1 MKRTVVEPRGGGNA
15 VEARERAPKFSSDA
29 GHFTCLGSRHH
40 MKTSQIILSL
50 FITARLFAADEPF
63 VINNAAEFGKCV
75 ATDARVQKLG
85 GDMSFLEGPTWH
97 PDGFLVFSDIPNN
110 ELKKWTK
117 DGGVTTFRK
126 PSQNANG
133 NTIDLNGRLV
143 SAEHSRRRI
152 SVTEKDGAVKAVVEK
167 HDGKKFNSPNDVV
180 VKSDGTVWFTDPPY
194 GLPKGE
200 QKEQGN
206 FVYRF
211 DPKSGKTTVVATN
224 LDMPNGLV
232 FSPDEKR
239 LYVADS
245 GKPKHIRAYDVQG
258 DGTLKGGDVFCKID
272 KGGPD
277 GIRCDAEG
285 RVWSSA
291 GDGVQIFGKDGAL
304 IGKILVPESPA
315 NLCFGGADGKTLFI
329 TARKSLY
336 SIPVLTTAAK
346 RP

>member
-1 MKRTVVEPRGGGNA
+1 
-15 VEARERAPKFSSDA
+15 
-29 GHFTCLGSRHH
+29 
-40 MKTSQIILSL
+40 MKTFALLLSL
-50 FITARLFAADEPF
+50 PCLATALMAAESEPF
-63 VINNAAEFGKCV
+63 FIKNEAEFRKCV
-75 ATDARVQKLG
+75 AAEARVEKLAG
-85 GDMSFLEGPTWH
+85 GLSFTEGPAWH

-117 DGGVTTFRK
+117 AEGLTTFRK

-133 NTIDLNGRLV
+133 NTIDRAGRLV
-143 SAEHSRRRI
+143 SAEHTARRV
-152 SVTEKDGAVKAVVEK
+152 SVTEKDGTVKTLVDRY
-167 HDGKKFNSPNDVV
+167 DGKKFNSPNDVV

-200 QKEQGN
+200 QKEQAGN
-206 FVYRF
+206 YVFRF
-211 DPKSGKTTVVATN
+211 DPKSGTTTIVSTN
-224 LDMPNGLV
+224 HDMPNGLA
-232 FSPDEKR
+232 FSPDEKK

-245 GKPKHIRAYDVQG
+245 GQPRHIRVYDVKA
-258 DGTLKGGDVFCKID
+258 DGTLGGGGEFGKID

-291 GDGVQIFGKDGAL
+291 GDGVHIFAPDGAL
-304 IGKILVPESPA
+304 IGKILTPEGPA
-315 NLCFGGADGKTLFI
+315 NLGFGGADGKTLFI

-336 SIPVLTTAAK
+336 AIPVRVGAAT